1 MTVLVFESRSSY
13 SKSLVFPII
22 SCAYREGALKPKHIN
37 LNMNLYRFIENK
49 HDNSHISELLFE
61 LSGDELRGSK
71 VLENSLPALT
81 MRIKGINPSYF
92 LNKETMRSS
101 NIRDTEMKHRGNLR

>member
-1 MTVLVFESRSSY
+1 M
-13 SKSLVFPII
+13 
-22 SCAYREGALKPKHIN
+22 
-37 LNMNLYRFIENK
+37 ENK
-49 HDNSHISELLFE
+49 HDNSHVSELLFE

-92 LNKETMRSS
+92 LNKETMRSIKTLEWRS
-101 NIRDTEMKHRGNLR
+101 TVVFPIQRKI